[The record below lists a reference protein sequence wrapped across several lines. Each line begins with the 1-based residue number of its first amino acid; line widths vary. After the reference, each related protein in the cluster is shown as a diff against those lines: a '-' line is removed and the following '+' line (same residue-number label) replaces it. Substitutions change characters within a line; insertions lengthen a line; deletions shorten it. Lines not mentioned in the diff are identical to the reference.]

1 MINFKLKHFNEIV
14 PVGQEPNQNLSWF
27 WLTDGELWLNFEN
40 TIIYQYSE
48 DALNHFGDK
57 LSPYNDYYIV
67 RFIED
72 FTQLFDKISEVIPEK
87 FYAFTKNIEEFKTK
101 SKKWLDVY
109 DTDENEHS
117 DFYFDEYYKVTS
129 WINERTLDSGHLIG
143 GPNLSFFRQNDK
155 VRIIW
160 ETEYIL
166 DNEIN
171 LWTAK
176 NGSCEMNYVDFV
188 NQIKKFGEEFFAE
201 MDKQIELT
209 LAENFEN
216 IAIDKGRLIDEHQE
230 RKEDFWNAFKM
241 LEHGPVVK
249 TDWENIEKVYTQM
262 VTEIK

>member
-1 MINFKLKHFNEIV
+1 MINFKLKNLNEIV

-27 WLTDGELWLNFEN
+27 WLTDGELWFNFEN
-40 TIIYQYSE
+40 IIIYEYTPE
-48 DALNHFGDK
+48 ALNYFGDK

-87 FYAFTKNIEEFKTK
+87 FYAFTKTIEEFKTN

-109 DTDENEHS
+109 DTNENS
-117 DFYFDEYYKVTS
+117 DFYFDEFYKLMS
-129 WINERTLDSGHLIG
+129 WINERTLYSGHLIG

-160 ETEYIL
+160 QTEYVL
-166 DNEIN
+166 ENGIN

-176 NGSCEMNYVDFV
+176 NGSCEINYIDFV
-188 NQIKKFGEEFFAE
+188 NEIKIFGERFFAE
-201 MDKQIELT
+201 MDKQIEST
-209 LAENFEN
+209 LAKNFEN
-216 IAIDKGRLIDEHQE
+216 IQLNKKRLVDEHQE
-230 RKEDFWNAFKM
+230 RKDDFWNAFKI
-241 LEHGPVVK
+241 LEHESVVK
-249 TDWENIEKVYTQM
+249 TDWEDIEKVYTQM